1 MPRQRSKHL
10 AMTARDFA
18 QTMRLIGN
26 AFERRQRASERCD
39 KFRSVGKLVVVQ
51 PDARVGMM
59 QIGFLLT
66 VEFLQLRAESLERM
80 RKSVAAG
87 ARPRAAQHRA
97 LKRCDRAIAA
107 RPANAQQRMLEQ
119 RQ

>member
-1 MPRQRSKHL
+1 MLSSGCQR
-10 AMTARDFA
+10 AR
-18 QTMRLIGN
+18 
-26 AFERRQRASERCD
+26 ERRD
-39 KFRSVGKLVVVQ
+39 KFRSVGKFVVVQ

-97 LKRCDRAIAA
+97 LKRGDRAIAA
-107 RPANAQQRMLEQ
+107 RPAKPQQRMLEQ